1 MGAAADCGRLPAKKW
16 RILYNIFALCSLLL
30 RMSDQCSHE
39 RLYIP
44 RHRTQ
49 ITLALLYRTAV
60 RLYLYPAVLQLYH
73 YNVTAQLQV
82 QLYSSNP
89 IIAHLEASSVLSDW
103 ERPHATS
110 PSMRATRAV
119 WKSDRPSLGAEC
131 RALRPVCCCCLH
143 HHARRRRR
151 RPALAHSGAE
161 EAAPAQSR
169 RPCAARE

>member
-1 MGAAADCGRLPAKKW
+1 MKFHEISFRNEISPSHTVSVTH
-16 RILYNIFALCSLLL
+16 I
-30 RMSDQCSHE
+30 CSHE

-103 ERPHATS
+103 ERPQSCDLAEY
-110 PSMRATRAV
+110 AG
-119 WKSDRPSLGAEC
+119 DEGSLE
-131 RALRPVCCCCLH
+131 V
-143 HHARRRRR
+143 
-151 RPALAHSGAE
+151 
-161 EAAPAQSR
+161 
-169 RPCAARE
+169 